1 MFAQLMLGHPR
12 ALPFSPRMP
21 EQPPAS
27 RERAGAVSALAL
39 LLAINLFNYI
49 DRYILAAVIPPLST
63 EFGLR
68 EEQAGLLA
76 SAFLYA
82 YMIGAPLM
90 GRLAERV
97 SRWWIIAGSV
107 AVWSLAS
114 GWTGLATGFTMLLIT
129 RVFVGIGEA
138 GYGPAAPAL
147 ISDYFPVERRG
158 KVMALFYI
166 AIPVGSALGFV
177 FGGKINELWGWRW
190 AFYLVVPPG
199 LLLAALCLLRREPRA
214 APRAGVPGEKRSFIA
229 DAKTLLRIPSYAL
242 NTAAMTAMTF
252 AIGGISFW
260 IPKYMQQRLAIHEGL
275 GPLIAVEHATRVE
288 SPMMR
293 AQLTQLLTDANT
305 TFGVIVVA
313 AGIIATFLGGWLADK
328 LRPRWSGAYFWL
340 SGIAILLAFPCTLG
354 MIWLPFPYAWIAVFF
369 AVFFLFFNTGP
380 ANTALANVTSSKIR
394 ATAFALNIFL
404 IHALGDAISPPLI
417 GWVKRVTNWDTAFVL
432 VSLMM
437 VLASALWM
445 LAARHLERD
454 EAAAGETQPPLT

>member
-1 MFAQLMLGHPR
+1 MEDRHPAQG
-12 ALPFSPRMP
+12 A
-21 EQPPAS
+21 
-27 RERAGAVSALAL
+27 RAGATSALAL
-39 LLAINLFNYI
+39 LLVINLFNYA
-49 DRYILAAVIPPLST
+49 DRYILAAVVPPLSS
-63 EFGLR
+63 EFGLK

-82 YMIGAPLM
+82 YMIGAPLL

-97 SRWWIIAGSV
+97 SRWWIVGASV

-129 RVFVGIGEA
+129 RIFVGIGEA

-199 LLLAALCLLRREPRA
+199 LLLALLCFLRREPRPSPISHDGA
-214 APRAGVPGEKRSFIA
+214 KRSFIA
-229 DAKTLLRIPSYAL
+229 DAKKLLRIPSYLL

-275 GPLIAVEHATRVE
+275 GPLLAVEHATHVE

-293 AQLTQLLTDANT
+293 EHLTKLLTDANT
-305 TFGVIVVA
+305 IFGVIVVIS
-313 AGIIATFLGGWLADK
+313 GIIATFTGGWLADK
-328 LRPRWSGAYFWL
+328 LRPRWRGAYFAL
-340 SGIAILLAFPCTLG
+340 SGIAMLLAFPCTLA

-380 ANTALANVTSSKIR
+380 ANTALANVTSSKFR

-437 VLASALWM
+437 ILASVLWFI
-445 LAARHLERD
+445 AARHLGRD
-454 EAAAGETQPPLT
+454 EDAAESV